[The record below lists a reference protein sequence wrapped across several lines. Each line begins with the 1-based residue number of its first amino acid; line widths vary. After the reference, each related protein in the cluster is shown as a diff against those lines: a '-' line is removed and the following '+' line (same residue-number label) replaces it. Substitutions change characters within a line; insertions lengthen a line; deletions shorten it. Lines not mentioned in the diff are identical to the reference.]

1 MGEKRLI
8 NKMGE
13 WSPSAQFVAALV
25 CVPVVFLLAYPLF
38 LLAGMI
44 AGVDLDAFN
53 DAISGQAT
61 PPGSLKYL
69 QFAQHCSLFILP
81 VLVWSLLV
89 EGRMTTYTGLNHFPK
104 PEYIM
109 LAVLIAL
116 VIIPVNSY
124 ATHLNGGLK
133 LPEWLSG
140 AELWIDARDNQAELL
155 TSLMISSE
163 SLGVLLVNLFVLAL
177 IPAIGEELF
186 FRGLLINL
194 LRKMVKN
201 DHLIIILTAVIFSS
215 LHFQFSGLLPRILLG
230 VVYGYL
236 YIWSR
241 SVWLPAIAH
250 FINNAIPVILSRFH
264 EWETLSGTATDLAA
278 DKPLFPAVSVIALVV
293 LMVYARRV
301 LNSSPHSS

>member
-1 MGEKRLI
+1 MGEKRLVI
-8 NKMGE
+8 KIGE

-25 CVPVVFLLAYPLF
+25 CVPAVFLLAYPLF
-38 LLAGMI
+38 LLAGMV
-44 AGVDLDAFN
+44 AGIDLDAFHN
-53 DAISGQAT
+53 VISGQEAA
-61 PPGSLKYL
+61 PGSLKYL

-89 EGRMTTYTGLNHFPK
+89 EGRMASYTGLNRFPR

-109 LAVLIAL
+109 LAVLMAL

-124 ATHLNGGLK
+124 ATYLNAGLN

-140 AELWIDARDNQAELL
+140 AELWVDARDDQAELL
-155 TSLMISSE
+155 TSLMIRSG
-163 SLGVLLVNLFVLAL
+163 SLSVLLVNLFVLAL

-194 LRKMVKN
+194 LRNMVKN
-201 DHLIIILTAVIFSS
+201 HHLIIIMTAVVFSA
-215 LHFQFSGLLPRILLG
+215 LHFQFSGLIPRILLG

-250 FINNAIPVILSRFH
+250 FINNAIPVFFSRFH
-264 EWETLSGTATDLAA
+264 EWETVSGMATDLAA
-278 DKPLFPAVSVIALVV
+278 DKPLFPAVSVLALAV
-293 LMVYARRV
+293 LMLYSRRV